1 MENTE
6 HGEREDQKDQVSMKL
21 SARVIHNNAIVY
33 RAGENLI
40 SQLREENLDGTGM
53 LRREPRAE
61 KGALHPIGVGFRA
74 EMKAMRLRVEERQ
87 RFEDAYYRYWV
98 EMEGEG
104 EGMRHEELDLRSLFL
119 RKVRLRTA
127 GRVKG

>member
-1 MENTE
+1 
-6 HGEREDQKDQVSMKL
+6 MKL
-21 SARVIHNNAIVY
+21 AARVIYNNAIVY

-98 EMEGEG
+98 EMEGAGEG

-127 GRVKG
+127 RRVKG

>member
-1 MENTE
+1 
-6 HGEREDQKDQVSMKL
+6 MKL
-21 SARVIHNNAIVY
+21 SERVIHNNAIVY

-40 SQLREENLDGTGM
+40 SQLSGEAFDGGSVLRAGM

-61 KGALHPIGVGFRA
+61 EEALHPVGVGFRA

-104 EGMRHEELDLRSLFL
+104 EGKAMRHEELDLRSLFL

>member
-1 MENTE
+1 
-6 HGEREDQKDQVSMKL
+6 MKL
-21 SARVIHNNAIVY
+21 SERVIHNNAIVY

-40 SQLREENLDGTGM
+40 SQLSGEAFDGGNVLRAGM

-61 KGALHPIGVGFRA
+61 KEALHPVGVGFQT

-104 EGMRHEELDLRSLFL
+104 EGKAMRHEELDLRSLFL
-119 RKVRLRTA
+119 RKVRLR
-127 GRVKG
+127 GREGKGVRGQGGGG